1 MSEADLF
8 PEKKLLLG
16 GFAGLAAAIVGA
28 MWEDFISAS
37 VIFYALAA
45 YEGYKFSAI
54 PPSNVSSAPVRPL
67 QRNPVGKFAGL
78 GNTYKHER
86 EVR

>member
-8 PEKKLLLG
+8 LEKKLLLG

-37 VIFYALAA
+37 VLFYALAA

-54 PPSNVSSAPVRPL
+54 PQMSL
-67 QRNPVGKFAGL
+67 QHRS
-78 GNTYKHER
+78 ER
-86 EVR
+86 YNATQSESLPA